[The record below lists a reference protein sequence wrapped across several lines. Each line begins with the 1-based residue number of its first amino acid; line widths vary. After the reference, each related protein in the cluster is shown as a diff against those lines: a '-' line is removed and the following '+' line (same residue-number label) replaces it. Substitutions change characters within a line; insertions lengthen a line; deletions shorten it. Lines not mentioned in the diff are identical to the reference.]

1 MSRIRRCDVA
11 SPRDPHAN
19 TSEGGD
25 VSVHGA
31 VELRRANYRW
41 APDTAT
47 PTSPCRIG
55 ESSTGNE
62 CDNDVGG
69 VAVEVLSAPVV
80 NGRCARI
87 RPSRQADAPRRGRTT
102 RAQDRAPGTR
112 TRSSRQGRH
121 SRSVRNRWRAASG
134 HPRGASAVPMSISN
148 ECRRSSPLGASL
160 SRRSVTFLRRLR

>member
-1 MSRIRRCDVA
+1 MLRVRRCDVA

-80 NGRCARI
+80 DGGCAGVGMAGGELHVTQGDTGVEGGHDERATSMWGWTCPRPARQPI
-87 RPSRQADAPRRGRTT
+87 DLTRNPFRPSRTAK
-102 RAQDRAPGTR
+102 
-112 TRSSRQGRH
+112 
-121 SRSVRNRWRAASG
+121 AA
-134 HPRGASAVPMSISN
+134 
-148 ECRRSSPLGASL
+148 C
-160 SRRSVTFLRRLR
+160 